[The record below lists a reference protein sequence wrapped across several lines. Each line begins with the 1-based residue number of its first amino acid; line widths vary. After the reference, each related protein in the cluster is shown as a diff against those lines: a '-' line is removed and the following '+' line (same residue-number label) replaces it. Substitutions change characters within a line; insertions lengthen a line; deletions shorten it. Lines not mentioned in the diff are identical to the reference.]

1 MTYIHQTIT
10 DLKRTSPSQC
20 EFFQAVEEV
29 LESIEP
35 LLESV
40 PRYKKQAI
48 IQRMVEPER
57 QIMFRVPWMDDNG
70 DIQVNKGYRIEFNSA
85 LGPYKGG
92 LRFHPSVNASIIKF
106 LGFEQIFKNALTGLP
121 IGGGKGG
128 ANFDPKGRS
137 DAEIMRFCQSF
148 MTELYRHIGPT
159 TDVPAGDI
167 GVGAREIGYMFG
179 QYKRITGRYE
189 GVLTGKSLLWGGSL
203 ARKEATGYGAVYF
216 AKYML
221 EARGDSLKGK
231 TCLVSG
237 AGNVATYAIEKL
249 YHLGAIPVSC
259 SDSRGTIY
267 HEKGIDLDLLKDIK
281 EVRRKSLKEYIETHS
296 DAQYIS
302 VADYP
307 EDGHAVWR
315 FKADAAFPCATQ
327 NELCVSDA
335 KALLENGCTLVTEG
349 ANMPST
355 QEAVDTF
362 IEAKIAF
369 GPGKAAN
376 AGGVATSQLEMAQ
389 NASMQNWSFEQ
400 VDAKLKDIMKHVFDT
415 ANDTAAE
422 FGQPGNFVFGANIAG
437 FKRVAEAMIEQGAV

>member
-1 MTYIHQTIT
+1 
-10 DLKRTSPSQC
+10 
-20 EFFQAVEEV
+20 
-29 LESIEP
+29 
-35 LLESV
+35 
-40 PRYKKQAI
+40 
-48 IQRMVEPER
+48 
-57 QIMFRVPWMDDNG
+57 
-70 DIQVNKGYRIEFNSA
+70 
-85 LGPYKGG
+85 
-92 LRFHPSVNASIIKF
+92 
-106 LGFEQIFKNALTGLP
+106 
-121 IGGGKGG
+121 
-128 ANFDPKGRS
+128 
-137 DAEIMRFCQSF
+137 
-148 MTELYRHIGPT
+148 
-159 TDVPAGDI
+159 
-167 GVGAREIGYMFG
+167 
-179 QYKRITGRYE
+179 
-189 GVLTGKSLLWGGSL
+189 
-203 ARKEATGYGAVYF
+203 
-216 AKYML
+216 
-221 EARGDSLKGK
+221 
-231 TCLVSG
+231 
-237 AGNVATYAIEKL
+237 
-249 YHLGAIPVSC
+249 
-259 SDSRGTIY
+259 
-267 HEKGIDLDLLKDIK
+267 
-281 EVRRKSLKEYIETHS
+281 

-422 FGQPGNFVFGANIAG
+422 FGQPGNLVFGANIAG